1 MIQDGFLHKVRN
13 GLRKGVH
20 TIACSKV
27 VDKWK
32 LAGMVPEKLI
42 LCPTDVWKGSAERAR
57 WLVHSGVFMLEGDRL
72 ELHNANWNPDGVD
85 DSWLRYI
92 HGFEWLRDLRAL
104 GGNKG
109 RMGARAM
116 VQNWMDRHPHP
127 DPVNWRADIT
137 GLRLSHWLSSFTFF
151 GESASAEFQEQF
163 YISIARQVR
172 HLARAVPGNLS
183 GVPLLHALR
192 GLAYAGLAMEG
203 REQCL
208 EHALTLLHQEIGKQI
223 LSDGGHIS
231 RNPQQLMEAIIVLI
245 DIRTALRQGGY
256 PCPEKILHALD
267 RAVPAL
273 RFFRH
278 GDRNF
283 ALFNGC
289 QEGSEDLMKQIM
301 LHSGSRAKTLNSLP
315 HTGYERLSVGRG
327 LIIMDTG
334 KAPKWPHDDTVHAAP
349 LAFEMSYGR
358 ERIIVNCG
366 THPTNADWQ
375 DMLRFTAAHS
385 TLTIDDRNACEIHK
399 DGSLSRKPKKVSMDR
414 EDVLGAVLVDASHD
428 GYVPLNG
435 IMHRRR
441 LYYGDQGNDLRGED
455 TLTCTTGLEKPHE
468 ISVRF
473 HLHPKVNVSLVK
485 EGEEAILAL
494 PSGIGWGF
502 TASGARLTLEE
513 SIYMG
518 EGIRPRKTKQLVITA
533 LMDSDNLLIKWTL
546 QRELL

>member
-1 MIQDGFLHKVRN
+1 MLHKVRD

-20 TIACSKV
+20 TIACCKV

-42 LCPTDVWKGSAERAR
+42 LSPADVWKGSAERAR
-57 WLVHSGVFMLEGDRL
+57 WLIHNGVFMMEGDRL

-85 DSWLRYI
+85 AAWAKYI
-92 HGFEWLRDLRAL
+92 HGFEWLRDLRTL

-109 RMGARAM
+109 RMAARAM
-116 VQNWMDRHPHP
+116 IQDWMDKHPHP
-127 DPVNWRADIT
+127 DALNWRADIT
-137 GLRLSHWLSSFTFF
+137 GLRLSSWLSSFTFF
-151 GESASAEFQEQF
+151 GESATEEFQEQF
-163 YISIARQVR
+163 YTSLARQVR
-172 HLARAVPGNLS
+172 HLSRTVGGNLS
-183 GVPLLHALR
+183 GIPLLHALR
-192 GLAYAGLAMEG
+192 GLTYAGLAMEG

-208 EHALTLLHQEIGKQI
+208 EQALTLLHHEIGKQI
-223 LSDGGHIS
+223 LSDGGHVS
-231 RNPQQLMEAIIVLI
+231 RNPQQLVEAVVVLI

-256 PCPEKILHALD
+256 PCPEKIIHALD

-278 GDRNF
+278 ADRQF

-289 QEGSEDLMKQIM
+289 QEGSEDLMKQIT

-315 HTGYERLSVGRG
+315 HTGYERLAVGRG

-334 KAPKWPHDDTVHAAP
+334 KSPKWPHDTTSHAAP

-385 TLTIDDRNACEIHK
+385 TLTIDDRNACEVHK

-414 EDVLGAVLVDASHD
+414 EDSLGAVLVDASHD

-435 IMHRRR
+435 ITHRRR

-455 TLTCTTGLEKPHE
+455 TLTCTTGLQKPHE
-468 ISVRF
+468 ICVRF

-494 PSGIGWGF
+494 PSGIGWTF
-502 TASGARLTLEE
+502 TASGALLTLEE
-513 SIYMG
+513 SVYMG
-518 EGIRPRKTKQLVITA
+518 DGIRPRKTKQLVITA
-533 LMDSDNLLIKWTL
+533 LMDTDNLLVKWAL